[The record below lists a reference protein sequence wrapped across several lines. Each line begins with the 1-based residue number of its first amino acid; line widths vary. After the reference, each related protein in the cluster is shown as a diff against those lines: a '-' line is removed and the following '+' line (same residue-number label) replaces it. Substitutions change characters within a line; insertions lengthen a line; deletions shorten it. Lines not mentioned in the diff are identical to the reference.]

1 MRLLYFITF
10 FVAILFS
17 EVVTHVVTWDE
28 SVSVL
33 YEMPGDDSNE
43 SENGEESNEDQL
55 EEGRLFNYA
64 ELNTFIKS
72 VDVLVLPYTNS
83 RLSQQSLK
91 EIDIPPPDLI

>member
-28 SVSVL
+28 SV
-33 YEMPGDDSNE
+33 YT
-43 SENGEESNEDQL
+43 
-55 EEGRLFNYA
+55 

-72 VDVLVLPYTNS
+72 ADVLVLPYTNS

>member
-55 EEGRLFNYA
+55 EEGRLFNYT